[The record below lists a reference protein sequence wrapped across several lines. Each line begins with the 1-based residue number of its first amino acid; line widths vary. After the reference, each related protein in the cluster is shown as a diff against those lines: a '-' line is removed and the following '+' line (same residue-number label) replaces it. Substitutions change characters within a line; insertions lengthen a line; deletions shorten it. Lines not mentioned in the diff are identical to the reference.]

1 MNRAITNC
9 NRIDCRRNVKR
20 TYKLACQFHAYTLVK
35 RSFILADWH
44 VRFTKIHQSRD
55 PIYLQIGM
63 LDSRLYT
70 SQEILYT
77 CRLAC
82 QIYKYTL
89 VKRSYILADWHV
101 RFTTLHITQHIFD
114 YQTVSHSFKIGS
126 IGITPTFPLIC
137 K

>member
-20 TYKLACQFHAYTLVK
+20 TYKSACQFHAYTLVK

-44 VRFTKIHQSRD
+44 VRFTTIHQSRN
-55 PIYLQIGM
+55 PLYFQIGM

-82 QIYKYTL
+82 QIHKYTL

-101 RFTTLHITQHIFD
+101 RFTNIHQSRDPIYLQIGMLDIRLYTLHNT
-114 YQTVSHSFKIGS
+114 S
-126 IGITPTFPLIC
+126 LIIRQ
-137 K
+137 